1 MKKKFSI
8 ILCIA
13 LISGLSITVNAAG
26 KGLVNE
32 KTYYVVTDMN
42 ELMWLGAEQLVS
54 RSSIYGTEN
63 ENKKSMTVI
72 QTVKERSYQN
82 GTVETEVMMHEIAYK
97 DKNGKL
103 LTAYEI
109 AREIGYISGSKPT
122 TPITEYGVTLVNTIY
137 ATLRLDPT
145 SALIPAYRCDRVTTT
160 IIVPPSGVLP
170 TTGSIYYKHY
180 HANEE
185 KEQYFTANLSP
196 GQQVFTLYPDNPQ
209 FAQSASIPLYYG
221 LHAQSKVSLA
231 NGHTMI
237 VQNGISQ
244 EEPW

>member
-160 IIVPPSGVLP
+160 IFYCKFISWSAGV
-170 TTGSIYYKHY
+170 Y
-180 HANEE
+180 
-185 KEQYFTANLSP
+185 
-196 GQQVFTLYPDNPQ
+196 V
-209 FAQSASIPLYYG
+209 
-221 LHAQSKVSLA
+221 
-231 NGHTMI
+231 
-237 VQNGISQ
+237 IS
-244 EEPW
+244 